1 MFVDFRAIAF
11 INYARRDL
19 RGLQICILH
28 PVVGGAMFVFPTKYI
43 AQTSEVWIN
52 AITLLLHLVPLENA
66 ADYGILVCTF
76 SSHTHYLLT

>member
-1 MFVDFRAIAF
+1 
-11 INYARRDL
+11 
-19 RGLQICILH
+19 
-28 PVVGGAMFVFPTKYI
+28 MFVFPTKYI